1 MTVLERLVPAAQLR
15 YHGDFDWAGIAI
27 TNRLA
32 GRVAVN
38 PWLMTASDYET
49 GLQAGRPALLDT
61 PGRTIVGCRT
71 RRGYAA
77 AWGCCSRRVRTCCA
91 PGPTGQPY

>member
-32 GRVAVN
+32 ARVAVN

-49 GLQAGRPALLDT
+49 GLQAGSPTLLDT
-61 PGRTIVGCRT
+61 PVEP
-71 RRGYAA
+71 RGMQR
-77 AWGCCSRRVRTCCA
+77 STSV
-91 PGPTGQPY
+91 PGLV